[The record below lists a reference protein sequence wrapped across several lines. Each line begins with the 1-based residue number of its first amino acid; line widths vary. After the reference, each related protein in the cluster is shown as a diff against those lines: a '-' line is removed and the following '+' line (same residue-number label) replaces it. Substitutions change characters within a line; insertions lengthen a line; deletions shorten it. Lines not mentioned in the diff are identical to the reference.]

1 MPELSY
7 AAVFLGGVLA
17 ILSPC
22 SALLLPAFF
31 AVAFTSRVQLARAAL
46 LFYAGLATIFVPLG
60 LGISFVASLFFEQR
74 PLIILLAGAL
84 LVGGNG
90 GVILA
95 EQYVPTGVVALLLGV
110 RIVARLRIHSR

>member
-7 AAVFLGGVLA
+7 PAVFLGGVLA

-60 LGISFVASLFFEQR
+60 LGISLVASLFFDQR
-74 PLIILLAGAL
+74 PLIILAAGAL
-84 LVGGNG
+84 LVGFGMVVLAG
-90 GVILA
+90 GGFAIA
-95 EQYVPTGVVALLLGV
+95 PATS
-110 RIVARLRIHSR
+110 ARL